1 MFRAEKIRII
11 RKQEVQKQ
19 SRRFIWMETIRFLDN
34 KGTFSIVRPENYSY
48 LYFPIAGESGIK
60 SSLSPNLG
68 GDIKNNQNAFLDRKS
83 VV

>member
-48 LYFPIAGESGIK
+48 LYFPIAGGEWDK
-60 SSLSPNLG
+60 KFPVA
-68 GDIKNNQNAFLDRKS
+68 QFRR
-83 VV
+83 